1 MSHNI
6 LIPFYHTFI
15 AVIDNAK
22 SQLAKLTECI
32 WINNLSILLTIKL
45 YTFIFFAVCGDGLEM
60 VTTNEVSTC
69 VCAADY
75 YQTAAATDALPPQCT
90 ACPLGSTSPINSQQ
104 IAACGKNTR
113 IFIPIDWY

>member
-1 MSHNI
+1 MLRAN
-6 LIPFYHTFI
+6 YQ
-15 AVIDNAK
+15 
-22 SQLAKLTECI
+22 QLGKLTECI

-75 YQTAAATDALPPQCT
+75 YQTAAAIIRLLQPLMLYLLSAQPVHLEAHPQ
-90 ACPLGSTSPINSQQ
+90 
-104 IAACGKNTR
+104 
-113 IFIPIDWY
+113 

>member
-1 MSHNI
+1 M
-6 LIPFYHTFI
+6 
-15 AVIDNAK
+15 
-22 SQLAKLTECI
+22 
-32 WINNLSILLTIKL
+32 
-45 YTFIFFAVCGDGLEM
+45 YTFIFFAVCGCGDGLEM

-90 ACPLGSTSPINSQQ
+90 ACPLGSKSPINSQQTLGSTSPINSQQ

-113 IFIPIDWY
+113 IFIPID